1 VEPLRYTLVGD
12 GSSDRCL
19 LPINDLLLSQDP
31 IVSERG
37 FVPQWADLRRSLPP
51 PRDLSE
57 RIHRARREWPCE
69 LMFVHRDA
77 ESGTNVPRL
86 TEIRAAFLDDGL
98 AQIPVVPVRM
108 METWLL
114 IDERAIRLA
123 ADNPNGASTIPLP
136 ELRRLEDEAEP
147 KELLL
152 RCLVL
157 ASEKSGRRLD
167 QFRRTLYR
175 RVHRVADL
183 IEDFSPLRRLPAF
196 QQFEASAR
204 EALASLS

>member
-1 VEPLRYTLVGD
+1 MDPLRYTLIGD

-19 LPINDLLLSQDP
+19 LPIVNWLLDQDP
-31 IVSERG
+31 FVSARG
-37 FVPQWADLRRSLPP
+37 FIPQWADLRGNRPVPASL
-51 PRDLSE
+51 RE
-57 RIHRARREWPCE
+57 RIQRARQQWPCE

-77 ESGTNVPRL
+77 ESSTAEPRL
-86 TEIRAAFLDDGL
+86 AEVLSAVLDDDL
-98 AQIPVVPVRM
+98 VQIPIIPVRM

-123 ADNPNGASTIPLP
+123 ADNPNGTSTIPLP
-136 ELRRLEDEAEP
+136 ELRRLEDEADP

-167 QFRRTLYR
+167 QFKRTLHR

-196 QQFEASAR
+196 QQFESSAR